1 MNNLNRVATE
11 NGIQDTKWGSRF
23 TSAVTLVLKHIEEL
37 YARVDTLDAECS
49 NFYRLLLNDMK
60 REMINVPAQKKPTPS
75 APGKPLEIMPHQRGE
90 VKRKKRRTPTVT
102 LANVVA
108 SVVAAKRQRHG
119 EDDEEEEEKQQQGG
133 GVPVPGPVTGAAVT
147 KGKRAP
153 RPRKP
158 AREKKTRV
166 LPLPGTVKAEAGQT

>member
-1 MNNLNRVATE
+1 VNNLNRVATE

-119 EDDEEEEEKQQQGG
+119 EDDEEEEQQQGG
-133 GVPVPGPVTGAAVT
+133 EVPVPGPVTGAAVT

>member
-11 NGIQDTKWGSRF
+11 NDIQDTKWGSRF
-23 TSAVTLVLKHIEEL
+23 TSAVTLVTKHIEEL

-90 VKRKKRRTPTVT
+90 VKRKKRRTPTAT

-108 SVVAAKRQRHG
+108 SAAAAKRQRHG
-119 EDDEEEEEKQQQGG
+119 EDEEEQQQEEAGG
-133 GVPVPGPVTGAAVT
+133 GEVSVAAAAAGAVT

-166 LPLPGTVKAEAGQT
+166 LPLPGTIKAEAGQT